1 MAAVSTYEEYTMTRI
16 LLLAMMLA
24 FTFPVIASDSDAEK
38 AAEAATEEA
47 KEATK
52 EAAAEGE
59 KAAGDKKKKAEGEED
74 CE

>member
-1 MAAVSTYEEYTMTRI
+1 MTRI
-16 LLLAMMLA
+16 LLLALMLA
-24 FTFPVIASDSDAEK
+24 FTFPVIASGHGDAEK
-38 AAEAATEEA
+38 AAEAATGEA

-59 KAAGDKKKKAEGEED
+59 KAAGEKKKKAEGEED